1 MDNVL
6 SISLKLQTEQEEPLL
21 VVTEFRNDMVSVT
34 LTMTPPTGKL
44 AQILGIEWIL
54 PLHSGPDLGCCSR
67 HDRCTFNSGPVVL
80 KGLYNASETQYP
92 EKESARVAPHR
103 ENL

>member
-1 MDNVL
+1 MR
-6 SISLKLQTEQEEPLL
+6 SLRHLAE
-21 VVTEFRNDMVSVT
+21 T
-34 LTMTPPTGKL
+34 L
-44 AQILGIEWIL
+44 
-54 PLHSGPDLGCCSR
+54 
-67 HDRCTFNSGPVVL
+67 VVL